1 MALTAPLRISGLGK
15 SFGKTCVLRDISFEL
30 PAGASLSIIGPSGCG
45 KSTLL
50 SMVAGLT
57 KADEGHILLPENCRS
72 AFILQDYGLFPWKTV
87 RDNLALPLQLQGTG
101 RKERFEAA
109 QAMLEELGLGGLA
122 HRYPVQLSGGQRQR
136 VAIGRALISRPDL
149 LLMDEPF
156 AALDAITREHLQNQ
170 LLDVW
175 KRRRMSF
182 MLVTHNVA
190 EAVFLGRYIM
200 VLGGKPAGNVLWVEN
215 PCFGDASSRNSDV
228 YFFLI
233 RQVHEALED
242 AQKNN
247 GADDTDSAEGG
258 LA

>member
-1 MALTAPLRISGLGK
+1 MMESPLLRVSELNK
-15 SFGKTCVLRDISFEL
+15 SFGESRVLHDVSFEL
-30 PAGASLSIIGPSGCG
+30 PSGSSLSIIGPSGCG

-50 SMVAGLT
+50 SIVAGLT
-57 KADEGHILLPENCRS
+57 RPSAGQAVLPEDCRT

-87 RDNLALPLQLQGTG
+87 RDNLALPLQLRGTG
-101 RKERFEAA
+101 RKERRAA
-109 QAMLEELGLGGLA
+109 ASAMLEELGLEGLGQ
-122 HRYPVQLSGGQRQR
+122 RFPVQLSGGQRQR
-136 VAIGRALISRPDL
+136 VAIGRALISKPDL

-156 AALDAITREHLQNQ
+156 AALDAITREHLQNL

-200 VLGGKPAGNVLWVEN
+200 VMGGSPATKTLWLEN

-228 YFFLI
+228 YFSLI
-233 RQVHEALED
+233 RQVHEALES
-242 AQKNN
+242 
-247 GADDTDSAEGG
+247 GRDSGEGKEVQ
-258 LA
+258 A